1 MLPYEGGAWIT
12 LSRAVEGHSF
22 AIDPILVCGLHHK
35 LGRNWKSRGNH
46 TQTDLLVLLRQKDS
60 MRDRLRLTK
69 RVQWREIYSI
79 KTDAKQRREKQRNK
93 QEQREK
99 ERQYES
105 GSERRE
111 PKRDTSRDRD
121 RGTMC

>member
-1 MLPYEGGAWIT
+1 M
-12 LSRAVEGHSF
+12 
-22 AIDPILVCGLHHK
+22 
-35 LGRNWKSRGNH
+35 
-46 TQTDLLVLLRQKDS
+46 
-60 MRDRLRLTK
+60 TK

-111 PKRDTSRDRD
+111 PKRDTFRSSDGD